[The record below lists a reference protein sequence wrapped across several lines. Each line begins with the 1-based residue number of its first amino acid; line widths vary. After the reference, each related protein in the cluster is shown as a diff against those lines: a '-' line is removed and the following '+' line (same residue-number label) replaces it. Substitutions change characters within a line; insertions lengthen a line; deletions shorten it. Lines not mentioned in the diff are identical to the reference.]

1 MTIAV
6 STGLLTKNVA
16 RQLSSTCA
24 PISNPLKLTASTWWE
39 AASTLT
45 LEDLE
50 ELAAAPVAP
59 THEAVRVRYV
69 ENLLFLSQR
78 RNTR

>member
-1 MTIAV
+1 MAMFG

-16 RQLSSTCA
+16 RQLSGTCA
-24 PISNPLKLTASTWWE
+24 PISNPLKLTASTWRE